1 MTPGNVPPLMNSF
14 QAPVI
19 KEKVAVDDTAQQ
31 IVYSVSQGG
40 GLMNRQEDIN
50 ESERKKRRLAQA
62 RDKFR
67 SSVRIHQ
74 ALHQP
79 GKTADVRIQ
88 PAFYQSDTMPKREN
102 LEPPKKV

>member
-50 ESERKKRRLAQA
+50 KSEPNTPNGMLFSNGLMHEKTLQA
-62 RDKFR
+62 
-67 SSVRIHQ
+67 I
-74 ALHQP
+74 ANLH
-79 GKTADVRIQ
+79 A
-88 PAFYQSDTMPKREN
+88 
-102 LEPPKKV
+102 